1 MWTVERA
8 AAEDEWGTELAAA
21 VLAGRRSA
29 PASELAAAAAAFSG
43 DAGLLGRLGRR
54 PKQQVTREQAL
65 AMLAALPL
73 TVRVRTAGTRVVDG
87 RSKLTPP
94 SLLGANPFT
103 MCASPEGRAL
113 LLRPDRELVAADGR
127 ARAGGRYALDR
138 DGESE
143 LLEDVLERAEG
154 RTLHVAVRS
163 DVASAVAAILKQ
175 KTPLPPALEHGLLD
189 RFFPYSVGG
198 GHHTTNV
205 SSTPSSHIVAHADA
219 SLKAAQ
225 EVASGSRAMPRVR
238 AEATLNAVS
247 ARLPRPPT
255 VRSNDDASLGSD
267 MLYELFASFKTSD
280 AVPCVKYFDGTAT
293 TLKMHAQALKAG
305 LVPPTRARLWAA
317 PIIARASSRQKPFLQ
332 AYVSVGG
339 ERKFATLAV
348 HGDLSAHVH
357 AGGFGVLGGAEAG
370 GSDKFFYGSRG
381 ADTERSTK
389 KIEGHHHSR
398 QSQVS
403 AIAAMA
409 ATVDRLAVSPLQAIL
424 DRSDTLHTLPRVA
437 DHVAAGKMAL
447 VLQVNGGDRTPTPAQ
462 IAAAVL
468 GRMSAFFSVV
478 SEAQGGGRLT
488 LAYRRARGAGRRER
502 ASLAVRLMASRPRND
517 VVTELISTFGM
528 GADEAVS
535 FYATHSPD
543 REASDRD
550 PDSNNNNAFGGDI
563 TYRMETIPIIRL
575 QPSGR
580 LGFSAEV
587 LNVTSFAYLDRIA
600 WLMRLLVAEATSS
613 GSGSA
618 LSRLPGPPDLA
629 KMQVAATKTSRR
641 SRRRASKEEEEEED
655 YVEGYGDRAMEQDAE
670 LDALIEDEIG
680 ALVPIST
687 PLLLQSSADTTEAEA
702 ERPPDADE
710 DMLPEQYMLS
720 MLKRADMALFR
731 SPGNEYS
738 THCAA
743 NSARQPVVVTRE
755 ELARIDREFPGAH
768 TGAIVGYGSTPEL
781 AERNAYICPKVW
793 CPRSHVALNAE
804 QFKKLGNKCPYKDID
819 EQPILFD
826 SDYFAAGRE
835 RHAGMLDARKH
846 PQRLCMPCCF
856 LKKAQRIDQCPG
868 ARMEGLAGEQG
879 KTVND
884 EKKHD
889 NIGVRYIR
897 GDVAPLEEGRYGMLP
912 ISLSRAIGT
921 HPSACGNRDDGS
933 GQIKVHSQ
941 CFVRRGVRMGPQP
954 FLECA
959 ARVLEAEGA
968 TDASSLA
975 ALVAARLSAA
985 DYVTLEGGRI
995 ARELMDGLDPTEL
1008 IGDPV
1013 FRRGLAEWLDLD
1025 AEYSKRRF
1033 KDSVSLVAAAVA
1045 RAGWASKDHTKHGTI
1060 EPKDAPFVL
1069 REALVRASML
1079 KYVGRLS
1086 DLDAAPLTHDDL
1098 GLLDLFSRPL
1108 PWLNPHRVNLLL
1120 LERARSASAPSKDA
1134 VAASRD
1140 ELRVLVV
1147 CPRDDPS
1154 ARWRLSDPVAILMR
1168 QGPHYEPVVHVS
1180 LDRKGVHE
1188 VSRFTSDAHPRLSAA
1203 VRQFLA
1209 TCGGRGRERDR
1220 LAAVASALAVEG
1232 RPAKAQVVDCF
1243 FRAVGLVASDDTFV
1257 PLPTPPA
1264 APLVGAAG
1272 SALSLIYVSDVG
1284 RVLRPK
1290 FESLKDAEA
1299 SFERL
1304 AAATRIPG
1312 LRPVERLGKDALRLE
1327 NGGVVPV
1334 RAGAIIPGYLEH
1346 LNALVLSRP
1355 SPDERSTL
1363 SDARVKQ
1370 DARAWELRMRVV
1382 RRVRADV
1389 ELTAQFDALRSSFHP
1404 LPLDSRRTIAMSL
1417 VDDVLKGK
1425 KRLTGDSDGTIG
1437 ERAALVDALLL
1448 GQRPWSLRRDD
1459 TRVDDDGGASLVL
1472 TDYDVASGAL
1482 ELALAAGS
1490 VAVPTSS
1497 SDEPN
1502 QHSSVPL
1509 SPSSQP
1515 LVGAEDDTWNDNKDG
1530 GKKGRRPPPA
1540 PRPLALPLDEAAL
1553 HRALSTQQQNLHQQH
1568 PDDGNVSGAH
1578 SSSWRDQQAASSH
1591 RSRVFR
1597 SQLPSVIS
1605 HVDVYLALHLAHRAL
1620 RSDAPSTLQDAV
1632 RVVQNAV
1639 LESASS
1645 SRRASASSG
1654 IDAGSTLYALESKRG
1669 APKVRGGSPWDAA
1682 ALVDA
1687 VAWRRPA
1694 PGQRRYVASRLEI
1707 ETLSR
1712 FLGVDVAV
1720 VSAPKSSGKSIESG
1734 KSVAMGVGRSPRWL
1748 HDVAAEQRAKRP
1760 RDAAFVLLV
1769 HRADGEGH
1777 DLVLAPAPEAGAVKG
1792 AGHTLAFWGRR

>member
-8 AAEDEWGTELAAA
+8 ADKRKDEWGAELAAA
-21 VLAGRRSA
+21 VLAGRRST
-29 PASELAAAAAAFSG
+29 PASELAAAAAAFAG
-43 DAGLLGRLGRR
+43 DAGLLGRLGGR

-73 TVRVRTAGTRVVDG
+73 IVRVRTAGTRVVDG

-103 MCASPEGRAL
+103 MFASPEGRAL

-127 ARAGGRYALDR
+127 ARAGGRYVLDH
-138 DGESE
+138 DGELE
-143 LLEDVLERAEG
+143 LLEDALERAEG

-189 RFFPYSVGG
+189 RFFPFSVGG
-198 GHHTTNV
+198 GANR

-357 AGGFGVLGGAEAG
+357 AGGFGVLGSAEAG
-370 GSDKFFYGSRG
+370 GSDKFFYGSSG
-381 ADTERSTK
+381 GTNTERSTK
-389 KIEGHHHSR
+389 KIKGHHSR
-398 QSQVS
+398 QSQVA

-424 DRSDTLHTLPRVA
+424 DRSDTLHTLPRVT
-437 DHVAAGKMAL
+437 DHVAVGKMAL

-528 GADEAVS
+528 GPDEAVS

-550 PDSNNNNAFGGDI
+550 PDSNNNAFGGDI

-587 LNVTSFAYLDRIA
+587 LNVTNFAYVDRIA

-618 LSRLPGPPDLA
+618 LSRLPGPPDLE
-629 KMQVAATKTSRR
+629 KLQVATKTSRR
-641 SRRRASKEEEEEED
+641 SRRRASKEEEG

-680 ALVPIST
+680 ALVPISAS
-687 PLLLQSSADTTEAEA
+687 PQPQPSADSKRAEA
-702 ERPPDADE
+702 EQPPDADE

-720 MLKRADMALFR
+720 MLKRSDMALFR

-738 THCAA
+738 TDCAA
-743 NSARQPVVVTRE
+743 NTARQPVVVTRE

-868 ARMEGLAGEQG
+868 ARIEGLAGEQG

-884 EKKHD
+884 EKQD
-889 NIGVRYIR
+889 TNSNNSGARYIR

-941 CFVRRGVRMGPQP
+941 CFVRRGVRLGPQP

-995 ARELMDGLDPTEL
+995 ARELMDGFDPTEL
-1008 IGDPV
+1008 IGDPM

-1079 KYVGRLS
+1079 KYVERLS
-1086 DLDAAPLTHDDL
+1086 DLDAAPWTHDDL

-1209 TCGGRGRERDR
+1209 SCGSRGRERDR

-1290 FESLKDAEA
+1290 FESLKEAEA
-1299 SFERL
+1299 LFERL

-1312 LRPVERLGKDALRLE
+1312 LRPVERLGREALRLE

-1334 RAGAIIPGYLEH
+1334 RSGAIIPGYLEH

-1382 RRVRADV
+1382 RHVRADV

-1425 KRLTGDSDGTIG
+1425 KRLTGDSGTIG
-1437 ERAALVDALLL
+1437 ERAVLVDALLL

-1497 SDEPN
+1497 SDAPS

-1509 SPSSQP
+1509 SPSSQA
-1515 LVGAEDDTWNDNKDG
+1515 LIVGEDDTWNDNKDG
-1530 GKKGRRPPPA
+1530 GKQGRRPPPA

-1553 HRALSTQQQNLHQQH
+1553 HRALSTHQQNLHQQH
-1568 PDDGNVSGAH
+1568 PDGGNVSGAH
-1578 SSSWRDQQAASSH
+1578 SFSWRDQQAESSH

-1597 SQLPSVIS
+1597 SQLPSVIL

-1639 LESASS
+1639 LEAAS
-1645 SRRASASSG
+1645 SRRASASTG
-1654 IDAGSTLYALESKRG
+1654 IDAGSTLYALTSKRG

-1694 PGQRRYVASRLEI
+1694 PGQRRYVSSQLEI

-1720 VSAPKSSGKSIESG
+1720 VSAPKSSGKSS
-1734 KSVAMGVGRSPRWL
+1734 KSSKSSKSIAMGVGRSPKWL
-1748 HDVAAEQRAKRP
+1748 RDVAAEQRAKRP
-1760 RDAAFVLLV
+1760 KDAAFVLLV